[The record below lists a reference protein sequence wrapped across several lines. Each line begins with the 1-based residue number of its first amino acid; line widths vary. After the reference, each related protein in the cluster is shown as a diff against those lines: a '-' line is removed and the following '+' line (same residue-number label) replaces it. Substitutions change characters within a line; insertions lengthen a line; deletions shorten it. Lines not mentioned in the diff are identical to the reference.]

1 MVYYVY
7 AIRSLSLNYIY
18 VGISNNVDR
27 RLKEHNKGYNRTTTP
42 YRPFKL
48 LYKEKFDTRKEA
60 RVKEKYLKGGSGK
73 EFLRSLE

>member
-7 AIRSLSLNYIY
+7 AISSLSVNYIY
-18 VGISNNVDR
+18 IGISNNVER
-27 RLKEHNKGYNRTTTP
+27 RLEEHNKGYNRTTKP

-48 LYKEKFDTRKEA
+48 IYIEKFETREEA

-73 EFLRSLE
+73 KFLKSLE